1 MRKKKPQHQSNGH
14 IRIISGKFKG
24 RKLPVKDVE
33 GLRPTTDRVK
43 ETLFNWLMA
52 DIRGASVLDCFAGS
66 GSLGL
71 ECLSRFAQDA
81 TFIELNKGAAEQIK
95 TNTVT
100 LGLENAAVFN
110 TSALEFLK
118 NNQNKQSFDVIFLD
132 PPFRKNLLSPCCDLL
147 EQHQWLHENSLIYVE
162 FEKETQPEFP
172 DKWQLLKEKQ
182 AGQVTCMLFSRR

>member
-1 MRKKKPQHQSNGH
+1 MRKKKPQTQSNGH

-52 DIRGASVLDCFAGS
+52 DIRHASVLDCFAGS
-66 GSLGL
+66 GNLGF

-81 TFIELNKGAAEQIK
+81 TFIELDKGAAAQIK
-95 TNTVT
+95 ANAVT
-100 LGLENAAVFN
+100 LGLDNAVVFN
-110 TSALEFLK
+110 ASALEYLK
-118 NNQNKQSFDVIFLD
+118 NNQNNQTFDVVFLD
-132 PPFRKNLLSPCCDLL
+132 PPFRKDLLSPCCDLL
-147 EQHQWLHENSLIYVE
+147 EQHQWLHENTLIYVE
-162 FEKETQPEFP
+162 FEKESMPELP

-182 AGQVTCMLFSRR
+182 AGQVTCMLFIRS